1 MEKKYVLKMNFKN
14 EEGKQSSITIKNI
27 KENLTKADVD
37 AAMNAIVANDIFS
50 SAGGSLVSIIDAEI
64 VETTKKTVEA

>member
-27 KENLTKADVD
+27 KENLAKADVD

-64 VETTKKTVEA
+64 VETTKKSVEA

>member
-27 KENLTKADVD
+27 KENLAKADVD

-50 SAGGSLVSIIDAEI
+50 SAGGSLISIIDAEI
-64 VETTKKTVEA
+64 VETTKKPVEA

>member
-27 KENLTKADVD
+27 KENLEKTDVD

-64 VETTKKTVEA
+64 IETTKKTVEA

>member
-27 KENLTKADVD
+27 KENLAKADVD

-64 VETTKKTVEA
+64 VETTKKPVEA

>member
-27 KENLTKADVD
+27 KENLAKADVD

>member
-14 EEGKQSSITIKNI
+14 EEGKQSSVTIKNI
-27 KENLTKADVD
+27 KENLAKADVD

-50 SAGGSLVSIIDAEI
+50 SAGGSLISIIDAEI
-64 VETTKKTVEA
+64 VETTKKPVEA

>member
-14 EEGKQSSITIKNI
+14 EEGKQSSVTIKNI
-27 KENLTKADVD
+27 KENLAKADVD

-64 VETTKKTVEA
+64 VETTKKPVEA